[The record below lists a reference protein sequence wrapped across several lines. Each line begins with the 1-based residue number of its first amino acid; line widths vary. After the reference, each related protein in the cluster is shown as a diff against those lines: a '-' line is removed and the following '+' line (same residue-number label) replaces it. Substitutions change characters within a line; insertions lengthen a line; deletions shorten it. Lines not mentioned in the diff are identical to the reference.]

1 MIRSSLLY
9 LATLSALLAQPSHV
23 VAQDGRLPNT
33 GAFPWD
39 EEDISAHLMDG
50 AHRFVNREIN
60 ETIEKREQNVDS
72 SKEALSALRK
82 RLQHLIGLAD
92 KRAEP
97 IAFEKFGTG
106 SLPGLVA
113 ETQDYRIWQ
122 VRWSVL
128 PSYWA
133 EGLLVEP
140 THAKPNQRWI
150 ALPDADETPEQIL
163 GIGTAAPAHH
173 QHLLQ
178 LARAGVTVLV
188 PAVINRQEYV
198 VAKGNEEPKPIG
210 QSHREWLHRQA
221 FHMGRHVLGYE
232 VQAVL
237 AAGDIWLKSAPN
249 QKVFCSGYGE
259 GGLVAL
265 LASAADERLQG
276 SVIAGYFG
284 QEIPSWEQ
292 PLFRNIQAFE
302 RDLGV
307 AGLLRLHQGRSL
319 LIHAINGSEYVD
331 SKGKLSAQVNRAAID
346 SLLQSLTPA
355 VRNGCTV
362 TDRGPLTAEDL
373 APFVS
378 LTTQAEPQVLQDLR
392 TAFSSRDRHYRVFKG
407 IESHVQQLIRD
418 ADTLRDES
426 YAYTAEPGLRRGSW
440 STLRSHPTLNPASFI
455 SKSKAYRETYASEAM
470 GQFDAEL
477 LPLNPR
483 SRKILENEQW
493 TAWDVVLD
501 VHPDL
506 TAWGV
511 LILPKDLKE
520 GEKRPVVVVQH
531 GRNGLPRDWI
541 DFDKTAYSHAG
552 AELAAR
558 GFIVFAPHNIY
569 RGEDRYRQLN
579 KKANAI
585 GATLFSYIIP
595 SHRQILSWLKSLPQV
610 DTQRIA
616 FYGLSYGGESAMRIP
631 AVVEDYCAV
640 ICSGDFNQWTRK
652 VAATDYPS
660 SFMYSIEWEMPYWNL
675 GQTFD
680 YAEMAYLIFPRP
692 FMVERGHH
700 DLVAPDP
707 WVAYEY
713 AKVRY
718 LYDQFGMA
726 DRTEIEFFQGG
737 HSINDQNTFRFLHR
751 HLDWPEPKAT
761 AAKPR

>member
-9 LATLSALLAQPSHV
+9 LATLSALFSLPSHV
-23 VAQDGRLPNT
+23 HAQDGRLPNT
-33 GAFPWD
+33 RAFPWN
-39 EEDISAHLMDG
+39 EEDISGHLMDG
-50 AHRFVNREIN
+50 AHQFVNREIN
-60 ETIEKREQNVDS
+60 QAIQKREQAVNS
-72 SKEALSALRK
+72 SKASLSALRQ
-82 RLQHLIGLAD
+82 RLRHLIGLGD
-92 KRAEP
+92 KRVEP

-106 SLPGLVA
+106 AQPGLVV
-113 ETQDYRIWQ
+113 ETQDFRIWQ

-128 PSYWA
+128 PLYSA

-140 THAKPNQRWI
+140 IHVKSNKSWI
-150 ALPDADETPEQIL
+150 ALPDADETPEQVL
-163 GIGTAAPAHH
+163 GIGTAAPTHH
-173 QHLLQ
+173 QHLFQ
-178 LARAGVTVLV
+178 MARAGVTVLV
-188 PAVINRQEYV
+188 PASINRQEYI
-198 VAKGNEEPKPIG
+198 VAKGNEPAKPIG

-237 AAGDIWLKSAPN
+237 AATDIWLKSAPN

-265 LASAADERLQG
+265 LASASDERLQG
-276 SVIAGYFG
+276 NLIAGYLG

-292 PLFRNIQAFE
+292 PLFRNIQSFE

-307 AGLLRLHQGRSL
+307 AGLIRLQQGRPL
-319 LIHAINGSEYVD
+319 LIHAVNGPEYAD
-331 SKGKLSAQVNRAAID
+331 SKGKLVAQVNRVALD
-346 SLLQSLTPA
+346 SLLQSLSPEA
-355 VRNGCTV
+355 
-362 TDRGPLTAEDL
+362 RGHCKVIDSPQVTAEDL
-373 APFVS
+373 ALFIG
-378 LTTQAEPQVLQDLR
+378 LTSQAEPQVLQDQR
-392 TAFSSRDRHYRVFKG
+392 TAFSSSDRHRRVFKG
-407 IESHVQQLIRD
+407 IENHVQQLIRD
-418 ADTLRDES
+418 ADALRDEN

-440 STLRSHPTLNPASFI
+440 STLRSHPTLNPSSFI
-455 SKSKAYRETYASEAM
+455 SKSKFYRETYAGEAM

-483 SRKILENEQW
+483 SRKILENDQW

-501 VHPDL
+501 VHQDL

-520 GEKRPVVVVQH
+520 GEKRPAVVVQH

-552 AELAAR
+552 TELAER

-585 GATLFSYIIP
+585 GATLYSYIIP
-595 SHRQILSWLKSLPQV
+595 SHRQILTWLKSLPQL
-610 DTQRIA
+610 DPQRIA

-631 AVVEDYCAV
+631 AVLEDYCAV

-652 VAATDYPS
+652 VAATDYPN

-700 DLVAPDP
+700 DLVASDP

-751 HLDWPEPKAT
+751 HLDWAEPRPS
-761 AAKPR
+761 AAKSR